1 MKMESKKRAKKSKV
15 KNPKQVGL
23 FDQYQKAPRYGTCT
37 FNNDFFQESK
47 KKIKK
52 NTTITK
58 NQTNENL
65 LGKNYTS
72 VCDIN

>member
-47 KKIKK
+47 KIKHHNHK
-52 NTTITK
+52 EPNK
-58 NQTNENL
+58 
-65 LGKNYTS
+65 
-72 VCDIN
+72 